1 MLSTGNYPSPMRTFI
16 VLLLLTGA
24 LVLGKIFFFPK
35 PNTQT
40 QGGSGNTAS
49 GKGGDKSK
57 SADKPSSIPVDV
69 YLAKTQNVDNSISVS
84 GTVLPNEIVELKAEL
99 AGRLMKLNAKEGTYV
114 TKGELIAKI
123 NDEELKA
130 QLTKLGYMEKR
141 AKDIEARQKRLLAIE
156 GISREEYDIA
166 ESNVN
171 TAHAD
176 KDLLLAQLAKSEI
189 RAPFSGK
196 LGLRAISEGAFLT
209 PGTLV
214 TTLVQ
219 TNPIKIDFSVPE
231 KYASQ
236 IRVGSTVRFAAEG
249 IKEPLSARIM
259 AISPLIDESL
269 RTLKVRA
276 FATNATG
283 RLVPG
288 MFVRLD
294 VQLQGDNRTIQIP
307 SQAIIPVLKGKKV
320 YVVRNGKAQERF
332 IKTGNRTDQ
341 EVQVMEGLTP
351 GDSVITSSIMALK
364 NGANVKVKNK
374 S

>member
-1 MLSTGNYPSPMRTFI
+1 MRTFI
-16 VLLLLTGA
+16 VLLLLAGA
-24 LVLGKIFFFPK
+24 LALGKIFFFPK

-40 QGGSGNTAS
+40 QGGSGNNAS

-57 SADKPSSIPVDV
+57 SADKASSIPVDV

-236 IRVGSTVRFAAEG
+236 IRIGSTVRFAAEG

-320 YVVRNGKAQERF
+320 YVVRNGKAQEMF

-341 EVQVMEGLTP
+341 DVQVTEGLTP

>member
-1 MLSTGNYPSPMRTFI
+1 MRTFI
-16 VLLLLTGA
+16 ILILLAGA
-24 LVLGKIFFFPK
+24 LIVGKIYFFPK
-35 PNTQT
+35 PANQS
-40 QGGSGNTAS
+40 GSGSNSS
-49 GKGGDKSK
+49 GKGNDKGK
-57 SADKPSSIPVDV
+57 AADKQSAIPVDV
-69 YLAKTQNVDNSISVS
+69 YLAKTERVDNSISVS

-99 AGRLMKLNAKEGTYV
+99 SGRLMKLNIKEGTTV
-114 TKGELIAKI
+114 AKGELIAKI

-130 QLTKLGYMEKR
+130 QLTKLDYMEKR

-176 KDLLLAQLAKSEI
+176 KDLLLAQLAKTEI

-236 IRVGSTVRFAAEG
+236 IRVGSTVRFSVEG
-249 IKEPLSARIM
+249 INAPLSARVI

-269 RTLKVRA
+269 RTMKIRA
-276 FATNATG
+276 FATNPGG

-294 VQLQGDNRTIQIP
+294 VQLQGDNRSIQIP
-307 SQAIIPVLKGKKV
+307 TQAIVPVLKGKKV
-320 YVVRNGKAQERF
+320 FVVRNGKAQELY
-332 IKTGNRTDQ
+332 IKTGVRTDQ
-341 EVQVMEGLTP
+341 QVQVMDGLAP

-364 NGANVKVKNK
+364 NGTSVKVKNK